1 MTEAASAI
9 GLKDHPEGVVFRVYV
24 QPRASKNVVVGPH
37 NGALKVK
44 LTAPPVGGAANKM
57 CIAFFAKT
65 LGVPKSS
72 VEILSGQTSRSKTV
86 LVRGEVREALLAAV
100 PGTAPMGKNRE

>member
-1 MTEAASAI
+1 MTAAASSI
-9 GLKDHPEGVVFRVYV
+9 GLEDHPEGVVFRVYV
-24 QPRASKNVVVGPH
+24 QPRASKNEVVGPH

-57 CIAFFAKT
+57 CVAFFAKA

-72 VEILSGQTSRSKTV
+72 VEIIAGQTSRSKTV
-86 LVRGEVREALLAAV
+86 LVRGEENHDLRKAIGNVI
-100 PGTAPMGKNRE
+100 

>member
-24 QPRASKNVVVGPH
+24 QPRASRNEVVGPH

-57 CIAFFAKT
+57 CVAFFAKT
-65 LGVPKSS
+65 LGVPKSA
-72 VEILSGQTSRSKTV
+72 VEILSGQTGRSKTV
-86 LVRGEVREALLAAV
+86 LVRGEGRDRVRAELI
-100 PGTAPMGKNRE
+100 GDR